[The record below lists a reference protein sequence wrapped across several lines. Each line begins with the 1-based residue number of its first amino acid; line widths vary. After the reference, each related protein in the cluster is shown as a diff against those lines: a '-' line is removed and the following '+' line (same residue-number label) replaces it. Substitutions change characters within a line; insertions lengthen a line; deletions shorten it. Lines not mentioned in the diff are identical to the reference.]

1 MERITPGLLLLLCS
15 SLVPAA
21 ELFRCESAGRTVF
34 QDRPCAPGTGDLVE
48 LSPINRYG
56 AAGNE
61 SLPPGGKDVGPLP
74 VGAGWHR
81 DADGYAAALAEG
93 ERLGRPV
100 LVYFYADWCP
110 HCRHF
115 DAKVLPDPAVSR
127 ALGPFVKVRLNI
139 EKGSRESGIFRL
151 LGGQG
156 TPHLVVQG
164 GGVETLRLRGTG
176 EPLEFVRAL
185 SQVKALASIPR

>member
-1 MERITPGLLLLLCS
+1 MERIIIGLLLIFCS
-15 SLVPAA
+15 SLLPAT

-48 LSPINRYG
+48 LSPINQYG
-56 AAGNE
+56 AAASE
-61 SLPPGGKDVGPLP
+61 SLPAGGKAVGPLP
-74 VGAGWHR
+74 VGADWHR
-81 DADGYAAALAEG
+81 DADGYAAALAESA
-93 ERLGRPV
+93 RFGRPV

-115 DAKVLPDPAVSR
+115 DSKVLPDAAVSG
-127 ALGPFVKVRLNI
+127 AMGQFVKVRLNI
-139 EKGSRESGIFRL
+139 EKGSREAGIFRL
-151 LGGQG
+151 LGGRG

-164 GGVETLRLRGTG
+164 GGVETITLRGTG
-176 EPLEFVRAL
+176 EAREFARAL